1 MRSNSTLNVIMCLRD
16 SLPPP
21 PNWSRQERGILA
33 EGTPALA
40 LELWLSARRVR
51 LWAEAR
57 PERSG
62 EPFAGQR
69 REWIRA
75 RQHEAEAEAPEL
87 ATALRV
93 MAQLPFS
100 PIVAREPLGQACHE
114 VALWAVERGYVETA
128 IQFAEGAALTGGTA
142 EQTLLA
148 GRLTRN
154 VGDFGRAEMWFQRGI
169 AAARMQGDEVS
180 FIRGHL
186 GYGILCMTV
195 GRDACARK
203 HLQTASVYAMQ
214 DGYEWLAAEAQ
225 HDLFHFMTVRGSL
238 PAAELHARRAL
249 RWYPKH
255 HIRFPFFAVDVGF
268 LLVCMGHYRLA
279 ANLLR
284 HAVRAIENPADT
296 VLGTSLLARAH
307 AGAGQMREFERARR
321 RLQTLLATHPQ
332 HEPAARWNLA
342 EAERAA
348 GLHTEAERNAHL
360 SLALAQAER
369 DTETERFARV
379 LLDELHAKA
388 APPPA
393 ATESESSYAGLVTTL
408 IARISKWNPQRRGRS
423 RSLPRQE
430 WAA

>member
-1 MRSNSTLNVIMCLRD
+1 MRPQE

-21 PNWSRQERGILA
+21 PNWSRPEQGLLA
-33 EGTPALA
+33 EGNPILS
-40 LELWLSARRVR
+40 LELWISARRVR

-57 PERSG
+57 PERRD
-62 EPFAGQR
+62 ELFAGQR
-69 REWIRA
+69 RDWIRA
-75 RQHEAEAEAPEL
+75 RQQEAEAEAPEL
-87 ATALRV
+87 APALRILT
-93 MAQLPFS
+93 QLPFS
-100 PIVAREPLGQACHE
+100 PRQASREELGEACYA
-114 VALWAVERGYVETA
+114 VALWASERGYVETA
-128 IQFAEGAALTGGTA
+128 IQFAEGAALTSGTA

-154 VGDFGRAEMWFQRGI
+154 AGDFGRAEMWFQRGI
-169 AAARMQGDEVS
+169 AAARAQGDEVS

-203 HLQTASVYAMQ
+203 HLKTASVYAMQ

-255 HIRFPFFAVDVGF
+255 HVRFPFFAVDVGF
-268 LLVCMGHYRLA
+268 LLVCMGYYRLA

-296 VLGTSLLARAH
+296 VLGASLLARAH

-348 GLHTEAERNAHL
+348 GLHPEAEKNARL
-360 SLALAQAER
+360 SLALAQADR

-379 LLDELHAKA
+379 LLDELQAKVG
-388 APPPA
+388 PSPA
-393 ATESESSYAGLVTTL
+393 TTASESSYAGLVATL
-408 IARISKWNPQRRGRS
+408 IARIRKWNPQRRGRS